1 MMLISRHN
9 QLYSD
14 NNEMHTINMSHNN
27 LTQIESGWFESF
39 HTKWSIGEREFAGEY
54 IPGPGI
60 PEIFSERK
68 TNAVLGQVTMSG
80 NPWICD
86 CTTISFVEF
95 QNENEWF
102 KYQYDSRSGF
112 VDLGTCQYPRA
123 LRNDMKMLYL
133 YHRFRSRRSK

>member
-1 MMLISRHN
+1 MVLILRYN
-9 QLYSD
+9 QLFSD

-39 HTKWSIGEREFAGEY
+39 HTKWSIGEREFAGES
-54 IPGPGI
+54 IPKY
-60 PEIFSERK
+60 STK
-68 TNAVLGQVTMSG
+68 TYPDLGQVTMSG

-86 CTTISFVEF
+86 CTTIAFVEF
-95 QNENEWF
+95 QSQNEWF

-123 LRNDMKMLYL
+123 LRNDMKNVIP
-133 YHRFRSRRSK
+133 R

>member
-1 MMLISRHN
+1 MVLISTYY
-9 QLYSD
+9 QLFSD

-39 HTKWSIGEREFAGEY
+39 HTKWSIGEREFAGNSQ
-54 IPGPGI
+54 IQ
-60 PEIFSERK
+60 FFFTK
-68 TNAVLGQVTMSG
+68 TYPDLGQVTLSG

-86 CTTISFVEF
+86 CTTIAFVEF
-95 QNENEWF
+95 QSQNEWF

-123 LRNDMKMLYL
+123 LRNDMKNVIPW
-133 YHRFRSRRSK
+133 